1 MNFNNL
7 ERAWIIAEIGVNH
20 EGSEDVAAD
29 LIRKAAAAGADAVK
43 FQTFVPEHYVSREQ
57 PERFERVGRF
67 CLSHDAFR
75 RLAALANSLNLTFF
89 STPLGLADIDF
100 LNEIQPI
107 FKISSGDLTFHELIR
122 HATRT
127 GKPLIISTGLG
138 TEEEIQAAIDVVFA
152 ERPSARNDGSLMLMH
167 CVSAYPTP
175 AEDTHLRNVTWLSRR
190 FGLPTGYSDHTLGIK
205 ACELAVAVGAV
216 ALEKH
221 FTYRK
226 EDQVFHDHKLSADP
240 ADLTALVAAVREAET
255 YLGSEARTRTEAE
268 AKMEL
273 HMRRSVAT
281 LVDIPA
287 GTPVKREW
295 LTWVRPA
302 WGLGPQEMDKVVG
315 KPLNKALKAGV
326 LVRTEDI

>member
-1 MNFNNL
+1 MNFSQL
-7 ERAWIIAEIGVNH
+7 ACTWIIAEIGVNH
-20 EGSEDVAAD
+20 EGNEEVAAD
-29 LIRKAAAAGADAVK
+29 LICKAAASGADAVK
-43 FQTFVPEHYVSREQ
+43 FQTFMPEHYVSTEQ

-67 CLSHDAFR
+67 CLSHNAFR

-100 LNEIQPI
+100 LDEIQPI
-107 FKISSGDLTFHELIR
+107 FKISSGDLTFHALIR

-138 TEEEIQAAIDVVFA
+138 TEDEIQAAIDIVFA
-152 ERPSARNDGSLMLMH
+152 ERPSARTDGSLMLMH

-175 AEDTHLRNVTWLSRR
+175 AEEANVRNLAWLSRR
-190 FGLPTGYSDHTLGIK
+190 FGLPVGYSDHTLGIK

-226 EDQVFHDHKLSADP
+226 EEQVFHDHKLSADP

-255 YLGSEARTRTEAE
+255 YLGSETRIRTEAE
-268 AKMEL
+268 VKMEL

-315 KPLNKALKAGV
+315 KPLNKALKAGA
-326 LVRTEDI
+326 LVRAEDI